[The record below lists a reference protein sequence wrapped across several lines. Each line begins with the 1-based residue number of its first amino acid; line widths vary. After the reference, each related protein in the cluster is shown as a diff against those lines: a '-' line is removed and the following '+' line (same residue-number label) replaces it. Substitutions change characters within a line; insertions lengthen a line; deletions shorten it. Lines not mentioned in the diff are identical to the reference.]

1 MNEEKDNIEEE
12 TPETPEEPTEPVD
25 PDTPTIPVQDSILN
39 SVKNSLGYLP
49 EYTDFD
55 NDILMQIN
63 AAIFTLRQLGVGPS
77 EGFTVTSA
85 EQTYE
90 EFLGEDNKE
99 IPEVRLYLSMK
110 ARLGFDPPA
119 SSYVADILKKQI
131 EEAEWRLNVQVDPSD
146 TFE

>member
-1 MNEEKDNIEEE
+1 MNEERDNIEEE
-12 TPETPEEPTEPVD
+12 TPDIPEEPTEPVE

-39 SVKNSLGYLP
+39 SVKKSLGYLP

-55 NDILMQIN
+55 DDILIQIN

-90 EFLGEDNKE
+90 EFLGEGNKE

-131 EEAEWRLNVQVDPSD
+131 EEAEWRLNIQVDPSD

>member
-1 MNEEKDNIEEE
+1 MNEENNIEEE
-12 TPETPEEPTEPVD
+12 TPDVPEESV
-25 PDTPTIPVQDSILN
+25 IPIQDSILN
-39 SVKNSLGYLP
+39 SVKKSLGYLP

-63 AAIFTLRQLGVGPS
+63 AAIFTLRQLGVGS
-77 EGFTVTSA
+77 SDGFTVTSP

-90 EFLGEDNKE
+90 EFLGEGNKE

>member
-1 MNEEKDNIEEE
+1 MNEEKDNIKEE
-12 TPETPEEPTEPVD
+12 TPDVPEAPTEPIN
-25 PDTPTIPVQDSILN
+25 PDLPTIPIQDSILN
-39 SVKNSLGYLP
+39 SVKKSLGYMP

-55 NDILMQIN
+55 EEILMQIN

-77 EGFTVTSA
+77 DGFTVTSP

-90 EFLGEDNKE
+90 EFLGEENKE
-99 IPEVRLYLSMK
+99 IPEVSLYLSMK

-131 EEAEWRLNVQVDPSD
+131 EEAEWRLNVQVDPFD